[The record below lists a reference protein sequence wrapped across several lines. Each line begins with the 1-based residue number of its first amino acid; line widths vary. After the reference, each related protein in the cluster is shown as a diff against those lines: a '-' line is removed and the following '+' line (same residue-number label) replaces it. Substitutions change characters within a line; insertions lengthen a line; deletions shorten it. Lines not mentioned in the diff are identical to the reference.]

1 MKEYK
6 PYQGSEVDF
15 QKTLAKYLDSVG
27 LDWFHPANGELR
39 NKVTASKLKAMGV
52 KAGVPDII
60 IITPCCGF
68 SAEEKD
74 TVYRGMVIE
83 LKVGKN
89 KITENQAK
97 WLEKFS
103 SHYWKH
109 LITYSLDE
117 AIETI
122 NNYYQI

>member
-1 MKEYK
+1 MKDYK
-6 PYQGSEVDF
+6 PYQGSESDF

-60 IITPCCGF
+60 IINSTTDFKGIC
-68 SAEEKD
+68 
-74 TVYRGMVIE
+74 ME

-89 KITENQAK
+89 KQTTTQLIWES
-97 WLEKFS
+97 KFLS
-103 SHYWKH
+103 NGWIYN
-109 LITYSLDE
+109 TYYSLDQ
-117 AIETI
+117 AIEDI
-122 NNYYQI
+122 NFYYNI

>member
-6 PYQGSEVDF
+6 PYQGSEADF

-60 IITPCCGF
+60 IINRCYDLSIGVTSGL
-68 SAEEKD
+68 A
-74 TVYRGMVIE
+74 IE

-89 KITENQAK
+89 RIKESQSE
-97 WLEKFS
+97 WMSKFKKNS
-103 SHYWKH
+103 WKT
-109 LITYSLDE
+109 LVTYSIDE
-117 AIETI
+117 AIDTI
-122 NNYYQI
+122 NKLYNL